1 MAFSTLKE
9 VLHVGFMNDQEDPRC
24 PLSSGGLKL
33 KQYSSS
39 ADFRSWAL
47 DKKEQSHFVAD
58 LVACRVVSICEYLE
72 NNINR
77 SLLSVWR

>member
-1 MAFSTLKE
+1 MAFSSLKE
-9 VLHVGFMNDQEDPRC
+9 VLHVGFMNEQEGARC

-33 KQYSSS
+33 KQYNSS

-58 LVACRVVSICEYLE
+58 LVACRVVSIDFFKEYE
-72 NNINR
+72 ICKI
-77 SLLSVWR
+77 